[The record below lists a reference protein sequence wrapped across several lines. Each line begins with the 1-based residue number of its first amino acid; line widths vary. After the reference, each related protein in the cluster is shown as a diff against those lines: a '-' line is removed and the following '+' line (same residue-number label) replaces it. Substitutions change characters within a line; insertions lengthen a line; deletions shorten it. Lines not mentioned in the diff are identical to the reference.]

1 VRVYQYASD
10 ERLGAALVP
19 AMVIQVLG
27 LLAASALMPS
37 LDQELPDRTD
47 QPKPAQS
54 TVS

>member
-1 VRVYQYASD
+1 
-10 ERLGAALVP
+10 
-19 AMVIQVLG
+19 VLG

-54 TVS
+54 KVS